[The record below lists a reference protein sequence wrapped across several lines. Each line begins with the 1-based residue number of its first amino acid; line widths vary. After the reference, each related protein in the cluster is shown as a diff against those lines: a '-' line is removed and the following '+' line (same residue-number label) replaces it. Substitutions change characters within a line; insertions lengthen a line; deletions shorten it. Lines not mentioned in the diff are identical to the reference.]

1 MINNYS
7 NIPNQNRFQGTD
19 ETINFFNN
27 YYNAPLELKAV
38 EFDAIIG
45 FFTSRGFQKESAE
58 AITVTIIKQARA
70 DGFNPM
76 VVLDNLKKFTTIEL
90 NSVVTELL
98 NANRFK
104 TSFLGYGS
112 KFTAISEVT
121 RNIVV

>member
-90 NSVVTELL
+90 NSVTTELL